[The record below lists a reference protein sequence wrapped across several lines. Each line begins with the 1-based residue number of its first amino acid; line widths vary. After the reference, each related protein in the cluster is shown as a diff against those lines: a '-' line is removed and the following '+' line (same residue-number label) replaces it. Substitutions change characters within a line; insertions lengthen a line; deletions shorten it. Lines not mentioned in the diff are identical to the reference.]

1 MVVLGGTRSYGAVVR
16 TSYLAVPPDT
26 DLRPIGGEPGPP
38 IIGHTIH
45 LMRDPLG
52 WSRYFYDRY
61 GPVSWTNTFG
71 IRIVSAAGPD
81 AMERVLVNRDKA
93 FSNGRGWEYFIG
105 PFFRRGIMLLDF
117 EEHLHHRRIM
127 QQAFT
132 RERLV
137 GYLDAMN
144 PSIAAGLAALPA
156 GTAPV
161 LAHPAFKRLTLDL
174 ATRTFMG
181 GDLGPLA
188 DRVDRA
194 FIDVVRA
201 GTAYVRFPVPGLRWS
216 RGLRGRRLLEE
227 LLREQLPAK
236 RAGDGAT
243 APGDLFSALCHARS
257 EDGHRFGDED
267 VINHMIFLLM
277 AAHDTTTMT
286 LTTMTYY
293 LARHPAWQD
302 GVRAESAALGCDAV
316 ALDDLDRLVSLD
328 LVMKECLRLV
338 TPLQA
343 MARRTVK
350 DTEILGHFVP
360 ADTFVTVSQHFTHH
374 MPEYWPDPERF
385 DPERFAEH
393 RREDRVHNYAWLPF
407 GGGVHKCIGL
417 RFAAL
422 QVKAVLHQLLL
433 RYRWTVPDG
442 YEMPLDYTSMP
453 TPSDGLPVNLRRL

>member
-1 MVVLGGTRSYGAVVR
+1 MGGPAMRAA
-16 TSYLAVPPDT
+16 YLTAPAGDLRAVP
-26 DLRPIGGEPGPP
+26 GEAGPP
-38 IIGHTIH
+38 IIGHTLH
-45 LMRDPLG
+45 FMHDPLG

-61 GPVSWTNTFG
+61 GPVAWTNTFG
-71 IRIVSAAGPD
+71 IRLVSAAGPD
-81 AMERVLVNRDKA
+81 AVERVLVNRDKA

-132 RERLV
+132 RERLAS
-137 GYLDAMN
+137 YLDTMN
-144 PSIAAGLAALPA
+144 PAIAAGIVSFGSTAA
-156 GTAPV
+156 GAP
-161 LAHPAFKRLTLDL
+161 LRAHRAFKKLTLDL
-174 ATRTFMG
+174 ATRTFTG
-181 GDLGPLA
+181 GELGPRA
-188 DRVDRA
+188 ERVNRA
-194 FIDVVRA
+194 FIDAVRA

-227 LLREQLPAK
+227 LLRAQLPAK
-236 RAGDGAT
+236 RAHAS
-243 APGDLFSALCHARS
+243 AADLFAALCQARS
-257 EDGHRFGDED
+257 EDGHRFGDDD

-286 LTTMTYY
+286 LTTMAYY
-293 LARHPAWQD
+293 LAKHPAWQD
-302 GVRAESAALGCDAV
+302 RARQESAALGTEAV
-316 ALDDLDRLVSLD
+316 ALDNLDRLVSLD

-343 MARRTVK
+343 MARKTVR
-350 DTEILGHFVP
+350 DTEILGYFVP
-360 ADTFVTVSQHFTHH
+360 ADTFVTVSAHFIHH

-433 RYRWTVPDG
+433 AHRWTVPVE

-453 TPSDGLPVNLRRL
+453 TPSDGLPIRLQRL

>member
-1 MVVLGGTRSYGAVVR
+1 VR
-16 TSYLAVPPDT
+16 TSYLAVPPGSE
-26 DLRPIGGEPGPP
+26 LRPVPGESGPP
-38 IIGHTIH
+38 ILGHTLH
-45 LMRDPLG
+45 FTRDPLG
-52 WSRYFYDRY
+52 WSRYFYDRH
-61 GPVSWTNTFG
+61 GPVAWTNTFG

-81 AMERVLVNRDKA
+81 AAERVLVNRDKA

-132 RERLV
+132 RERLAS
-137 GYLDAMN
+137 YLDSMN
-144 PSIAAGLAALPA
+144 PAIAGGIAALPA
-156 GTAPV
+156 PSALTADRP
-161 LAHPAFKRLTLDL
+161 LRAYPAFKKLTLDL

-181 GDLGPLA
+181 GELGTEA
-188 DRVDRA
+188 DRVNRA
-194 FIDVVRA
+194 FVDVVRA
-201 GTAYVRFPVPGLRWS
+201 GTAYLRFPVPGLRWS

-227 LLREQLPAK
+227 LLRARLPARRDGK
-236 RAGDGAT
+236 GNLGVSDAGGA
-243 APGDLFSALCHARS
+243 DLFSALCQARS
-257 EDGHRFGDED
+257 EDGHQFGDED
-267 VINHMIFLLM
+267 VVNHMIFLLM

-286 LTTMTYY
+286 LTTMAYY
-293 LARHPAWQD
+293 LAKHPDWQD
-302 GVRAESAALGCDAV
+302 RVRQESAALGSGAV
-316 ALDDLDRLVSLD
+316 AFDDLDRLPSLD

-350 DTEILGHFVP
+350 DTEILGRFVP
-360 ADTFVTVSQHFTHH
+360 ADTTVTVSQHFIHH

-385 DPERFAEH
+385 DPERFAEY
-393 RREDRVHNYAWLPF
+393 RREDRVHPYAWLPF

-433 RYRWTVPDG
+433 GYRWTVPPG

-453 TPSDGLPVNLRRL
+453 TPSDGLPVLLHRL